1 MSMLDVKAY
10 FVEVENQYKE
20 MYQFLKDI
28 ENSGQENQISKENLE
43 VIKENALVIKANY
56 ERLAYIMYLFNIP
69 KSKKGKKKYN
79 DKIVI
84 QGADKQTV
92 IDENTYVLN
101 NIKKLLATPKEE

>member
-20 MYQFLKDI
+20 MYQFLKSL
-28 ENSGQENQISKENLE
+28 EGSEQQIPKENLE
-43 VIKENALVIKANY
+43 VIKENALVMKANY

-69 KSKKGKKKYN
+69 KSRKGKKNYK

-101 NIKKLLATPKEE
+101 NIKELLKTPKEE